1 MTAAAG
7 VDFAKYQGL
16 GNDFILVDNRDSS
29 DIKMSSERCAQLCD
43 RNFGIGADGVI
54 FAMPPG
60 LVQKDEDY
68 SMRMYNSD
76 GTEPE
81 MCGNGIRCLANFVAK
96 IDGADPKAY
105 KVGTLAGL
113 IQPEVRADGQVSVDM
128 GEPVLDPPTCRAPST
143 PPKDGA
149 AVRAPR
155 WTVGGETWLVTAV
168 SMGNPHCITFGR
180 EGECDEEGI
189 KVDDFDLPTTVPS
202 SRSTR
207 RSRPRPTPSSPRL

>member
-1 MTAAAG
+1 MSASASALVAPSAVRGLASHRAVHRAGARRRCVAVAAAADA
-7 VDFAKYQGL
+7 VKFYKYQGL
-16 GNDFILVDNRDSS
+16 GNDFVLVDNRDSS
-29 DIKMSSERCAQLCD
+29 EIKLSSERCAQLCD

-96 IDGADPKAY
+96 MDGADPKAY

-113 IQPEVRADGQVSVDM
+113 IQPEVRADGQV
-128 GEPVLDPPTCRAPST
+128 
-143 PPKDGA
+143 
-149 AVRAPR
+149 
-155 WTVGGETWLVTAV
+155 
-168 SMGNPHCITFGR
+168 
-180 EGECDEEGI
+180 
-189 KVDDFDLPTTVPS
+189 
-202 SRSTR
+202 
-207 RSRPRPTPSSPRL
+207 RPGSSPR